1 MQKDVDPLHSFANL
15 PPNIETRLRNA
26 LNVRSFKAGESI
38 FLQGASPNAVYLVA
52 SGRVKIDRVTHEG
65 HESILCMRG
74 SGDYF
79 CPVPLL
85 DGGEHLGRAV
95 AITDVTLFWVE
106 RQDFM
111 DLCQDSPELLSVVQG
126 DCLFEVRHLLHRLEA
141 FAFRSVR
148 ERLAITLLNETRR
161 RGSKETPAT
170 QLEIT
175 QQELAGLVGA
185 SRESVSRALQ
195 KMGQQNIL
203 RTTRGKITIM
213 NRMQLESI
221 AIG

>member
-15 PPNIETRLRNA
+15 PSNIETRLRNA

-52 SGRVKIDRVTHEG
+52 NGRVKIDRVTQEG

-85 DGGEHLGRAV
+85 DGGEHLGRAIAV
-95 AITDVTLFWVE
+95 TDVTLFWVE
-106 RQDFM
+106 RDEFM

-161 RGSKETPAT
+161 RGST
-170 QLEIT
+170 
-175 QQELAGLVGA
+175 
-185 SRESVSRALQ
+185 RADRWQ
-195 KMGQQNIL
+195 SC
-203 RTTRGKITIM
+203 RR
-213 NRMQLESI
+213 R
-221 AIG
+221 

>member
-1 MQKDVDPLHSFANL
+1 MQTEVDPLHSFSNL
-15 PPNIETRLRNA
+15 PPQIETRLRNA
-26 LNVRSFKAGESI
+26 LNVRNFSAGEAI
-38 FLQGASPNAVYLVA
+38 FLQGAPPTAIYLVA
-52 SGRVKIDRVTHEG
+52 NGRVKIDRVTQEG

-85 DGGEHLGRAV
+85 DAGEHLGRAIAV
-95 AITDVTLFWVE
+95 TDVTLFWIE
-106 RQDFM
+106 RDEFM
-111 DLCQDSPELLSVVQG
+111 DFCQDSPELLSVVQG
-126 DCLFEVRHLLHRLEA
+126 DCLFEVRHLLNRLEA

-161 RGSKETPAT
+161 RGTADSPAT

-185 SRESVSRALQ
+185 SRESVSRTLKQ
-195 KMGQQNIL
+195 MERNDIL
-203 RTTRGKITIM
+203 FTARGRITIN
-213 NRMQLESI
+213 NRMQLESL

>member
-15 PPNIETRLRNA
+15 PPKVETRLRSA
-26 LNVRSFKAGESI
+26 LNVRSFDAGESI
-38 FLQGASPNAVYLVA
+38 FLQGASPDAVYLVA
-52 SGRVKIDRVTHEG
+52 SGRVKIDRVTPEG

-79 CPVPLL
+79 CPVPIL
-85 DGGEHLGRAV
+85 DGGEHFGRAV
-95 AITDVTLFWVE
+95 AVTDVTLLWVE
-106 RQDFM
+106 RDEFM
-111 DLCQDSPELLSVVQG
+111 DICQESPELLAVVQG
-126 DCLFEVRHLLHRLEA
+126 DCLFEVRHLLHRWEA

-161 RGSKETPAT
+161 RGSKDKPAE

-185 SRESVSRALQ
+185 TRESVSRTLKQ
-195 KMGQQNIL
+195 MEKQGIL
-203 RTTRGKITIM
+203 TTSRGLVTII
-213 NRMQLESI
+213 NRMKLEGV